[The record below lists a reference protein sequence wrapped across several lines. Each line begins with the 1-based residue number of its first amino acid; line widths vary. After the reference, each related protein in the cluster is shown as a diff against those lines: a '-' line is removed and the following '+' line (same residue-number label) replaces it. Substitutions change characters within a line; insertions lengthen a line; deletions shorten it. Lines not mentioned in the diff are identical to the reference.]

1 MNTKTFAAQY
11 VFTNEGNPIKNGAVT
26 VNETTGEIIEIK
38 TLTQETPFTE
48 FHNGIIIPGF
58 VNAHCHLELCHLKD
72 KVKNANSLLD
82 FLLQMFQLSDS
93 VYNENLTSGW
103 DKYMYETGVSVV
115 GDISNTSDTANVK
128 KHSKIRYINFVEL
141 IGTTSERCK
150 NDIEQYKT
158 VRENFLSANQNA
170 DEIIA
175 CAHAPYSVSPELFQT
190 IDLLNGKNK
199 KMISIHNQES
209 FDENLLYKDHSG
221 GFVERFPMDL
231 SSIPATGKTSLQSIN
246 QSDYQRVI
254 FVHNIYSSDEDL
266 DFAKRNYKEPYFVV
280 CPKSNLMLEKKMIDV
295 NKLISRDLPV
305 CIGTDSL
312 SSNNSL
318 SMIDELKVF
327 SEIFPQIPLTDIIK
341 FATKNGAK
349 ALGLESEFGTLSK
362 GKTPGIVLIENI
374 DFQELKL
381 TKDSTARR
389 LK

>member
-1 MNTKTFAAQY
+1 M
-11 VFTNEGNPIKNGAVT
+11 
-26 VNETTGEIIEIK
+26 
-38 TLTQETPFTE
+38 
-48 FHNGIIIPGF
+48 
-58 VNAHCHLELCHLKD
+58 
-72 KVKNANSLLD
+72 D

-158 VRENFLSANQNA
+158 VREFFLSANQNA

-175 CAHAPYSVSPELFQT
+175 CAHAPYSVCPELFKT
-190 IDLLNGKNK
+190 IDLLNGENK

-209 FDENLLYKDHSG
+209 FDENLLYKNHSG
-221 GFVERFPMDL
+221 GFVERFPLDL
-231 SSIPATGKTSLQSIN
+231 SSIPATCKTSLQSIN

-327 SEIFPQIPLTDIIK
+327 SENFPQIPLTDIIK

-374 DFQELKL
+374 DFQEFRL